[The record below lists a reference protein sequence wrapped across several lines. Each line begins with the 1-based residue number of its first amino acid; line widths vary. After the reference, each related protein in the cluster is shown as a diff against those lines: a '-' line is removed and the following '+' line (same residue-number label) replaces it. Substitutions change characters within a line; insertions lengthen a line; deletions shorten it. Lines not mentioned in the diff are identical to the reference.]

1 MQIRIYLTILTM
13 LFLCTSLYAQYQ
25 SITFNYEKNYFN
37 ESLPLPAEKLFIING
52 NLSPK
57 IQLVELLI
65 YDDNIDED
73 PLYQTTWKRNYGNN
87 KTTFSMP
94 VNYALRGNSQ
104 YTFVINYFEPAAVKE
119 SKDLLAAL
127 SKGLHAYIYQ
137 MVDVNSRNIR
147 LKDNYRIVMSD
158 LNTIV
163 MSGMNNYKN
172 MSNIDFNGFS
182 DIVKLRVKQIDNA
195 SFKNA
200 ELLVT
205 SKTEDTNVN
214 VKQKYIEG
222 LLNDLYNLTVSEISQ
237 VINTELLVITDSR
250 IVKNYPT
257 EKTRNTLA
265 INAGYGGVY
274 DSGDLNDINYG
285 SAPFAGLSFPLGKKA
300 FSSAFWSKTSIS
312 TGIFLKNIDLIDGG
326 EITGPL
332 IDKPIYIGLGYKVL
346 HFIRLNAGMTIL
358 QKEKTSLSE
367 ISFNKIYTRPFVGAS
382 VEFNLWIGLDK

>member
-1 MQIRIYLTILTM
+1 MHLRIYLTLLLMFYLSHT
-13 LFLCTSLYAQYQ
+13 LSAQYQ
-25 SITFNYEKNYFN
+25 IITFNYEKNYFN

-52 NLSPK
+52 NLSPEV
-57 IQLVELLI
+57 QLVELLI
-65 YDDNIDED
+65 YDDNNDKE

-87 KTTFSMP
+87 KTTFSIP

-104 YTFVINYFEPAAVKE
+104 YTFVINYFAPAAAIE
-119 SKDLLAAL
+119 SKDLLEAL

-137 MVDVNSRNIR
+137 MVDVSSRNIR

-163 MSGMNNYKN
+163 MTGMSNYKN

-195 SFKNA
+195 SLKDA
-200 ELLVT
+200 ELRVT
-205 SKTEDTNVN
+205 STAEDSKLN
-214 VKQKYIEG
+214 VKQKYIES
-222 LLNDLYNLTVSEISQ
+222 LLNDLYSLTVSEISQ

-250 IVKNYPT
+250 KVKNYPT
-257 EKTRNTLA
+257 EKTRNTLS

-300 FSSAFWSKTSIS
+300 FSSPFWSKTSIS
-312 TGIFLKNIDLIDGG
+312 TGIFLKNIKLIDGG
-326 EITGPL
+326 EVTGPL
-332 IDKPIYIGLGYKVL
+332 IDKPIYFGLGYKVL
-346 HFIRLNAGMTIL
+346 HFIRLNAGMTVL

-382 VEFNLWIGLDK
+382 VEFNLWLGLDK